1 MNYRHASPCAR
12 RLGGLSMLSRACQF
26 AALFAALA
34 ASGCSCVTC
43 SKSVCGPGKSPYA
56 FQKYNCCC
64 ETCGPGGGGGCGGQ
78 GAGCGNNVAC
88 GDACSA
94 SGCTTGSCA
103 SGCGGCDRCGGDDG
117 CGGRP
122 CLRFLRRLGSALN
135 CAGCGECYWNEWYN
149 DPPSCAEPCD
159 CCGNWAGPGHA
170 SSCCNRKPYCG
181 CGGHT
186 ASIGALGTPPL
197 EVAAG
202 VDNSEAEEVPET
214 ALE

>member
-1 MNYRHASPCAR
+1 
-12 RLGGLSMLSRACQF
+12 MLSRACQF
-26 AALFAALA
+26 AALIAALA
-34 ASGCSCVTC
+34 ASGCSCCVTC

-64 ETCGPGGGGGCGGQ
+64 ETCGPNGGCGGQ
-78 GAGCGNNVAC
+78 DGGCGEKVAC
-88 GDACSA
+88 GDACGA
-94 SGCTTGSCA
+94 SGCTSACS
-103 SGCGGCDRCGGDDG
+103 SGCAAGCDGCGCDDG

-170 SSCCNRKPYCG
+170 SSCCNQKPNCG

-186 ASIGALGTPPL
+186 AYIGALGTPPL

-202 VDNSEAEEVPET
+202 LDKSETVEGPE
-214 ALE
+214 APLQ